1 MEKNLINAQKILMQM
16 LQDDSVIRAS
26 EQKVYWN
33 YGAYIEKL
41 KNLDFS
47 IKEGRIYEYF
57 CKKQGKSF

>member
-41 KNLDFS
+41 KNLDSKIFS
-47 IKEGRIYEYF
+47 KIEPTFSSSRKDY
-57 CKKQGKSF
+57 